1 MINLPTMTFF
11 KHKLTVK
18 RKKPKLRAFTLMEV
32 LTTLIIIGIV
42 ISYAM
47 PDNTSLIVEAK
58 MMEAQGQLKHVVTL
72 EKLYHAKYS
81 KYCPDFKEMRYT
93 PPTLVTDGGNANYKI
108 EIIEATSN
116 SFKARA
122 TSVSDFDGDGV
133 FNTWEVNQDDKMT
146 EVTQD

>member
-1 MINLPTMTFF
+1 MTIFIQRLIV
-11 KHKLTVK
+11 KCNRAKLQ
-18 RKKPKLRAFTLMEV
+18 AFTLMEV

-108 EIIEATSN
+108 EIVEATSN
-116 SFKARA
+116 SFKIRA

>member
-1 MINLPTMTFF
+1 MKVF
-11 KHKLTVK
+11 
-18 RKKPKLRAFTLMEV
+18 KPKFIKAFKRTKLKAFTLMEV

-81 KYCPDFKEMRYT
+81 KYCGDFKEMRYT

-108 EIIEATSN
+108 EIIEATAN
-116 SFKARA
+116 TFKIRA

>member
-1 MINLPTMTFF
+1 MFTSMKVFTN
-11 KHKLTVK
+11 KLL
-18 RKKPKLRAFTLMEV
+18 KKSKESRLQAFTLMEV

-108 EIIEATSN
+108 EIVEATSN
-116 SFKARA
+116 SFKVRA

-133 FNTWEVNQDDKMT
+133 FNTWEVNQDDKLT